1 VVNTDNGLANS
12 MDKIL
17 ITGITGQVGYE
28 LMRQLA
34 PLGEVIGLSRQQLD
48 LTQPKQIQDY

>member
-1 VVNTDNGLANS
+1 MVNIDNGLANS

-34 PLGEVIGLSRQQLD
+34 PLGEVIGLSRQ
-48 LTQPKQIQDY
+48 